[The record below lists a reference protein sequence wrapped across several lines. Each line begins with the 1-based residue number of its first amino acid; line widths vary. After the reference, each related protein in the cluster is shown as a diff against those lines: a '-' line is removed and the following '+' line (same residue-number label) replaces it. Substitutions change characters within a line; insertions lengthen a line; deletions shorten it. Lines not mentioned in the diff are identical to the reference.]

1 MKPITIFAATLLV
14 AGLGLAAS
22 LYLSGCSSLPSFSN
36 VAGSSAIA
44 LNCPDGKSTVTYAS
58 GTLIPQINPITATCS
73 SGGQTNTASITG
85 IDLQALAQMV
95 APYVLAAHP
104 APVPAPLPALTA
116 PD

>member
-1 MKPITIFAATLLV
+1 MKR
-14 AGLGLAAS
+14 LAILMLILA
-22 LYLSGCSSLPSFSN
+22 LPGCSTLGISS

-85 IDLQALAQMV
+85 IDLQALAVMV

-104 APVPAPLPALTA
+104 APVPAPLPAQR
-116 PD
+116 